1 MRLIPSFYIYSIDR
15 MSGWGNPLKPKAPKK
30 EKEERGPKEPK
41 TKELPKFKAVKLTL
55 TKSEAKK
62 VLNLERRTPSV
73 LQTAWTQRW
82 LEQLIRERTLPPQ
95 LAGAD
100 AYGQLCLF
108 LSPDD
113 CLRVLTQI
121 RADFD
126 KTLPLDESPR
136 DEFDFL
142 RGLELEAYHEHLFR
156 PRTDDH
162 NSHLS
167 DDDP

>member
-1 MRLIPSFYIYSIDR
+1 
-15 MSGWGNPLKPKAPKK
+15 MSDWGNPLKQKK
-30 EKEERGPKEPK
+30 VKPEKEPK
-41 TKELPKFKAVKLTL
+41 ASKAPKELPKFKQVPLTL

-62 VLNLERRTPSV
+62 VLNLERRTPSAQ
-73 LQTAWTQRW
+73 QTAWTQRW

-113 CLRVLTQI
+113 CLKVLEQI
-121 RADFD
+121 RADFG
-126 KTLPLDESPR
+126 KTLPLETQTK

-142 RGLELEAYHEHLFR
+142 RGLGELEAYHEHLYQPHR
-156 PRTDDH
+156 SSDNTD
-162 NSHLS
+162 LS
-167 DDDP
+167 DDDPL